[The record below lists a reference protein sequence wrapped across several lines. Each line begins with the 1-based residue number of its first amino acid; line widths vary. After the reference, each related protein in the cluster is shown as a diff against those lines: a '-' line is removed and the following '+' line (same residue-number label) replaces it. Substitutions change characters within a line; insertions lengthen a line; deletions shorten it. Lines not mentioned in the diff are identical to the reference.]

1 MQTKDYFI
9 KDSGISAYTINAFV
23 EAIVEATKAGQSIDY
38 NSARRIGMSFSASFA
53 QTQEETSVETQAPA
67 QEEAPE
73 SPAQPEAT
81 AEESS
86 DERAKGF
93 YQENAS
99 DSEGE
104 SGGEVEAVPTDAK
117 PVFQGNEQPFTLE
130 DIEQAKGSMAKLN
143 ELAEPV
149 GISGRS
155 KADVAKQLREYI
167 GA

>member
-1 MQTKDYFI
+1 MSTDYFI

-38 NSARRIGMSFSASFA
+38 NSARRIGMSFSVSFA
-53 QTQEETSVETQAPA
+53 QEGESVETKAPA

-73 SPAQPEAT
+73 SPAQPEAS

-86 DERAKGF
+86 DERS
-93 YQENAS
+93 ENAS

-104 SGGEVEAVPTDAK
+104 STESSA
-117 PVFQGNEQPFTLE
+117 EQPFTLE
-130 DIEQAKGSMAKLN
+130 DIEQAKNSMVELN
-143 ELAEPV
+143 KLAEPV

-155 KADVAKQLREYI
+155 KKDVEKQLKEYI

>member
-1 MQTKDYFI
+1 LQTKDYFI

-38 NSARRIGMSFSASFA
+38 NSARRIGMSFSCSFA
-53 QTQEETSVETQAPA
+53 QEGESVETQAPA

-73 SPAQPEAT
+73 SPAQPEAS

-86 DERAKGF
+86 DERS
-93 YQENAS
+93 ENAS

-104 SGGEVEAVPTDAK
+104 SSGEVEAVPTDAT
-117 PVFQGNEQPFTLE
+117 PVFQGNERPFTVK
-130 DIEQAKGSMAKLN
+130 DIEQAADSMEKLKQ
-143 ELAEPV
+143 LGDPV
-149 GISGRS
+149 GVSARS
-155 KADVAKQLREYI
+155 KREMVAQLKEYI

>member
-38 NSARRIGMSFSASFA
+38 NSARRIGMSFSVSFA
-53 QTQEETSVETQAPA
+53 QTQEETSVETKAPA

-73 SPAQPEAT
+73 SPAQPEAS
-81 AEESS
+81 AEEPS
-86 DERAKGF
+86 DERS
-93 YQENAS
+93 ENAS

-104 SGGEVEAVPTDAK
+104 SGGEVEAVPTDGK
-117 PVFQGNEQPFTLE
+117 PVFQGNERPFTVK
-130 DIEQAKGSMAKLN
+130 DIEQAADSMEKLKQ
-143 ELAEPV
+143 LGDPV
-149 GISGRS
+149 GVSARS
-155 KADVAKQLREYI
+155 KREMVAQLKEYI

>member
-38 NSARRIGMSFSASFA
+38 NSARRIGMSFSVSFA
-53 QTQEETSVETQAPA
+53 QTQEETSVETKAPA

-73 SPAQPEAT
+73 SPAQPEAS

-86 DERAKGF
+86 E
-93 YQENAS
+93 Q
-99 DSEGE
+99 SEGE
-104 SGGEVEAVPTDAK
+104 STESSA
-117 PVFQGNEQPFTLE
+117 EQPFTLE
-130 DIEQAKGSMAKLN
+130 DIEQAKNSMVELN
-143 ELAEPV
+143 KLAEPV

-155 KADVAKQLREYI
+155 KKDVEKQLKEYI